1 MATTTDASA
10 NGRRDASITALLG
23 SLVADVTL
31 LARSEAELAKIELKE
46 KASKAGMGLGLIAGA
61 AAFAF
66 YALGALIAA
75 AVLALAIV
83 LPAWAA
89 ALIAGGVLVAVAA
102 TLAQIGRRRLREG
115 MPFVPARTLATAE
128 EDISWIR
135 SKIEALRPSE

>member
-23 SLVADVTL
+23 SLVADVSL

>member
-1 MATTTDASA
+1 MATTTDKSA

-23 SLVADVTL
+23 SLVADVSL
-31 LARSEAELAKIELKE
+31 LARSEAELAKIELKD
-46 KASKAGMGLGLIAGA
+46 KASKAGVGLGLIAGA

-66 YALGALIAA
+66 YALGTLIAA

-115 MPFVPARTLATAE
+115 MPFVPARTLATVE
-128 EDISWIR
+128 EDISWMR
-135 SKIEALRPSE
+135 SRIEALKPSE

>member
-23 SLVADVTL
+23 SLVADVSL

-135 SKIEALRPSE
+135 SKIEALKPSE

>member
-135 SKIEALRPSE
+135 SKIEALKPSE